1 MSATTRPARPG
12 EVDGREYTFL
22 ERATFEKWRECG
34 EFVESFEVFG
44 NCYGTPRRPL
54 DDHIAAGDDI
64 LLELDVYGALAVK
77 AEYPQ
82 AVLVFLAPPN
92 REAQRE
98 RLRSRGSE
106 ADDELERRLGGA
118 EAEEAMAARFD
129 HVVVNDELERA
140 VGELAGILGARRS
153 AGASGAEP

>member
-1 MSATTRPARPG
+1 VSATTRAPRPG
-12 EVDGREYTFL
+12 EVNGRDYTFL

-54 DDHIAAGDDI
+54 DEHLSAGDDI

-82 AVLVFLAPPN
+82 AVLVFLRPPD
-92 REAQRE
+92 RDAQRE
-98 RLRSRGSE
+98 RLLTRGSE
-106 ADDELERRLGGA
+106 SDEELERRLRGA

-129 HVVVNDELERA
+129 HEVLNDELERA
-140 VGELAGILGARRS
+140 VAEVAGILGARRE
-153 AGASGAEP
+153 GV